1 MEGSAG
7 LPLLQRINAS
17 THSDFHADAR
27 AYGRGAIRPAMGG
40 VMRTLILHTPK
51 GGSGK
56 STIARELAVAAAAG
70 GCQVALGDLD
80 PQGTTTGWYRR
91 RKASTPALVPFSPA
105 EGSARLAEAGV
116 DLLILDTPPGQP
128 PYIPQLLSGAT
139 AVLVPVRPTPD
150 DLLAAAPIARS
161 LARHPAWAFVL
172 SQVPPRS
179 RHLASAARQL
189 AALGRVAPV
198 QMTFRADFPAA
209 AIEGM
214 AAIEYTGKAA
224 EETAAL
230 LAYVNDLL
238 GGHDAAPES

>member
-1 MEGSAG
+1 
-7 LPLLQRINAS
+7 
-17 THSDFHADAR
+17 
-27 AYGRGAIRPAMGG
+27 
-40 VMRTLILHTPK
+40 MRTLILHTPK

-56 STIARELAVAAAAG
+56 STIARELAVAAAADG
-70 GCQVALGDLD
+70 WQVALADLD
-80 PQGTTTGWYRR
+80 PQQTTTGWYQR

-105 EGSARLAEAGV
+105 NGTPAKLAEAGV
-116 DLLILDTPPGQP
+116 ELLILDTPPGQP
-128 PYIPQLLSGAT
+128 PYIPHLLKSAT

-150 DLLAAAPIARS
+150 DLLGAAPIARS
-161 LARHPAWAFVL
+161 LARHSAWAFVL

-179 RHLASAARQL
+179 RHLAGAARQL

-214 AAIEYTGKAA
+214 AAVEYTGKAA

-230 LAYVNDLL
+230 LAYVNELL
-238 GGHDAAPES
+238 GGPDAAPES